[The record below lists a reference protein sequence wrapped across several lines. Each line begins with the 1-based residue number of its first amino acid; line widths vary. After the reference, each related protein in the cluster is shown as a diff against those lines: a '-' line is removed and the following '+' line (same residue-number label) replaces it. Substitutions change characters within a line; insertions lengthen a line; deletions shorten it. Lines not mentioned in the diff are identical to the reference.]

1 MVMGSLR
8 FINSREIT
16 QPIHDVKKNKQ
27 TEISL
32 CDGLQ
37 YSTTYKSFRE
47 VLGMILRI
55 SNKINIIEKS

>member
-16 QPIHDVKKNKQ
+16 QPIHDVKKKTN
-27 TEISL
+27 TPEISL

-37 YSTTYKSFRE
+37 SITTYKSFRE
-47 VLGMILRI
+47 VLGVILRI
-55 SNKINIIEKS
+55 SN

>member
-16 QPIHDVKKNKQ
+16 QPIHDVKKKKK
-27 TEISL
+27 TPEISL

-37 YSTTYKSFRE
+37 YITTYKSFRE
-47 VLGMILRI
+47 VLGVILRT
-55 SNKINIIEKS
+55 SN